1 MVIHSE
7 CYYVPDCK
15 ARLLSPQ
22 RLFNDKKGYGGY
34 FHVLEDHSVLGFHNG
49 HEPLVV
55 EYDSRSNLP
64 ITLAKIDTM
73 VAAHANLCILNDDN
87 QNLIPGQKLLLLWHA
102 RFAHKNFQAVQ
113 MLMRNLP
120 FVSNQKFIAASKCK
134 RPRYEACEYAKAHRK
149 FMKGNK

>member
-15 ARLLSPQ
+15 ATLLSPQ
-22 RLFNDKKGYGGY
+22 QLFNDKKGYGGY

-64 ITLAKIDTM
+64 ITLAKNDTM
-73 VAAHANLCILNDDN
+73 QIY
-87 QNLIPGQKLLLLWHA
+87 
-102 RFAHKNFQAVQ
+102 
-113 MLMRNLP
+113 
-120 FVSNQKFIAASKCK
+120 AS
-134 RPRYEACEYAKAHRK
+134 
-149 FMKGNK
+149 